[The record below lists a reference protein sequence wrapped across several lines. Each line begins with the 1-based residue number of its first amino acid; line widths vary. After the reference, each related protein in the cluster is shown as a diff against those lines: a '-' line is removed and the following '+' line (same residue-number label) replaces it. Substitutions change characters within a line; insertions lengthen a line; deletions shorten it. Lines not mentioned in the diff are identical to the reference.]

1 MEKKEKKM
9 KSQNWLEQCR
19 LGKMLPELHLHADR
33 ISKYWLHECRIG
45 KKIHIKQKSTPK
57 PNLKR
62 LLIQHIHDDF
72 FFNTTSFNFVRNE
85 KNIADAQLLL
95 NFANSENVEKIRY

>member
-1 MEKKEKKM
+1 M

-62 LLIQHIHDDF
+62 LLNQHINDF
-72 FFNTTSFNFVRNE
+72 FLKTNSFNFVRHQ

-95 NFANSENVEKIRY
+95 NFANSYNVEKKESSDID